1 MLVNPQ
7 FTEQRGPGIPLV
19 VYSVLLTRGI
29 DGDDGVLSD
38 MDQGFGACSMIGR
51 HNYATQEL
59 VNLLLYGRAHSNVF
73 DGTHSLPGEKP
84 GESIVL
90 RGTPFQ
96 GDSSTCDV
104 SRPPGFVHVQSG
116 WYG

>member
-1 MLVNPQ
+1 
-7 FTEQRGPGIPLV
+7 LV

-29 DGDDGVLSD
+29 DGEDSVLSD

-84 GESIVL
+84 GEFIVL

-96 GDSSTCDV
+96 GNRRVVCGGIIERVLDLRKEKDT
-104 SRPPGFVHVQSG
+104 G
-116 WYG
+116 